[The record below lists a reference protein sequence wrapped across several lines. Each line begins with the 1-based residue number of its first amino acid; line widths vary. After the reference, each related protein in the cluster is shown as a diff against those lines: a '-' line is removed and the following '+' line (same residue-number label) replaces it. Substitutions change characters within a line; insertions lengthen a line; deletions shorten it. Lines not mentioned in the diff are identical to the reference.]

1 MTDEALGREP
11 TRLAVI
17 WSSADPEVAHQV
29 CFMYT
34 HNATRAGWFD
44 QVQLI
49 VWGPSAPL
57 LAGDAGLQAR
67 VKEMLADGVVGRACV
82 SCSDHY
88 GVSQDLRELGLT
100 VTGMGKPL
108 SDLLQSGWKVLTF

>member
-1 MTDEALGREP
+1 MTEETP
-11 TRLAVI
+11 TRLAVV

-34 HNATRAGWFD
+34 HNAKRAGWFD

-49 VWGPSAPL
+49 VWGPSARL
-57 LAGDAGLQAR
+57 LTNDAALQAK

-82 SCSDHY
+82 DCADHY
-88 GVSQDLRELGLT
+88 GVSPALRELGIT